1 MKRNQLKLVRRAS
14 RVAMDA
20 DQWRQS
26 MEAWMDTQRQAK
38 FDLGKYTQRFVR
50 PWYISSLR

>member
-1 MKRNQLKLVRRAS
+1 
-14 RVAMDA
+14 MDA